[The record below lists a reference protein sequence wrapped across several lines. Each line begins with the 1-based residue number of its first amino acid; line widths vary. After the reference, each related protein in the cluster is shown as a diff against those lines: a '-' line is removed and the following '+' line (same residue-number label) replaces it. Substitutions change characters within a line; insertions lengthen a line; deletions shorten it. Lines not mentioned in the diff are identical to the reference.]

1 MIRQATME
9 DLDLL
14 VQGNLSMALE
24 TEGVALDPATLEP
37 GVRAVLS
44 GQQPGR
50 YYVWEEDGRVT
61 AQLMITFEWSD
72 WRNGMV
78 WWIQSVY
85 VPEEAR
91 RRGSFR
97 QLYRAVRSLAQ
108 AAGSPGLR
116 LYVDERNTRAQKVYE
131 ALGMKGDHYRVFEDM
146 FDEPPLAGDNSR
158 STL

>member
-1 MIRQATME
+1 MIRQATLD

-14 VQGNLSMALE
+14 VQGNLAMALE
-24 TEGVALDPATLEP
+24 TEGVALDPARLEP

-44 GQQPGR
+44 GEQPGR
-50 YYVWEEDGRVT
+50 YYVWEENGRVI

-85 VPEEAR
+85 VPEES
-91 RRGSFR
+91 RGHGTFR
-97 QLYRAVRSLAQ
+97 KLYEAVRARALD
-108 AAGSPGLR
+108 AGAPGLR
-116 LYVDERNTRAQKVYE
+116 LYVDERNQRAQKVYA

-146 FDEPPLAGDNSR
+146 FDEPPLAENER
-158 STL
+158 